1 MKYKKFAATA
11 LLAIAATGVSAGTA
25 YAAPAPAPPA
35 VQDQTAA
42 VPSVKGEDQGVS
54 YALQLADA
62 GKSVVT
68 SVTGGA
74 FSLAADQQSV
84 TLTNAAGQT
93 VTSIPLTQSVKGE
106 QVEIAATVADDAK
119 QLTLTPK
126 VAPNANAP
134 VAAEFIGAQDWFFA
148 ELQRASL
155 GALVGGLI
163 GAAIGIL
170 FFGVGILPGAV
181 LGAIIGLAVAGGP
194 SLLNAGI
201 AYFSGQP

>member
-25 YAAPAPAPPA
+25 YAAPVPAPPA
-35 VQDQTAA
+35 VQDQAA
-42 VPSVKGEDQGVS
+42 APTVKGQDQGIS
-54 YALQLADA
+54 YDLQLADA

-68 SVTGGA
+68 NVTGGA
-74 FSLAADQQSV
+74 FSLAADKQSV
-84 TLTNAAGQT
+84 TLTNAAGET
-93 VTSIPLTQSVKGE
+93 VTTIPLTQTAKGE
-106 QVEIAATVADDAK
+106 QVAIAAAIADDAK
-119 QLTLTPK
+119 QLTLTPQ
-126 VAPNANAP
+126 VAPTANAP

-148 ELQRASL
+148 ELQRSSL

-163 GAAIGIL
+163 GAAVGIL

>member
-11 LLAIAATGVSAGTA
+11 LLAIAATGVAAGTA
-25 YAAPAPAPPA
+25 YAAPVPPA
-35 VQDQTAA
+35 VQDQTTAA
-42 VPSVKGEDQGVS
+42 QSVKGTDQGVS

-74 FSLAADQQSV
+74 FSLAADKQSV
-84 TLTNAAGQT
+84 TLTNAAGEA
-93 VTSIPLTQSVKGE
+93 VTTIPLTATAKGE
-106 QVEIAATVADDAK
+106 QVEIAAAIADDAK

-126 VAPNANAP
+126 VAPSANAP
-134 VAAEFIGAQDWFFA
+134 VAAEFIGAQEWFFA

-155 GALVGGLI
+155 GAAVGGLI
-163 GAAIGIL
+163 GAAIGFL

-181 LGAIIGLAVAGGP
+181 LGALIGLAVAGGP

>member
-11 LLAIAATGVSAGTA
+11 LLAVAATGVTAGTA
-25 YAAPAPAPPA
+25 YAAPVPAPPA
-35 VQDQTAA
+35 AQDQATTSPTVTGA
-42 VPSVKGEDQGVS
+42 DQGVG

-68 SVTGGA
+68 SVTNGV
-74 FSLAADQQSV
+74 FSLDTDKQSV
-84 TLTNAAGQT
+84 SLKNAAGET
-93 VTSIPLTQSVKGE
+93 VTTVPLVATAKGQ
-106 QVEIAATVADDAK
+106 QVQIAANIADEGR
-119 QLTLTPK
+119 QLTLTPQ
-126 VAPNANAP
+126 VAPTANAP
-134 VAAEFIGAQDWFFA
+134 VAAEFIGAQEWFFA

-155 GALVGGLI
+155 GAAVGGLI

-194 SLLNAGI
+194 ELLNAGI

>member
-25 YAAPAPAPPA
+25 YAAPAPTPPA

-42 VPSVKGEDQGVS
+42 APSVKGQDQGVS

-84 TLTNAAGQT
+84 TLTNAAGAT
-93 VTSIPLTQSVKGE
+93 VATIPLTQTAKGE
-106 QVEIAATVADDAK
+106 QVRIAAAIADDAT
-119 QLTLTPK
+119 QLTLTPQ
-126 VAPNANAP
+126 VTPTANAP
-134 VAAEFIGAQDWFFA
+134 VAADFIGAQDWFFA

>member
-11 LLAIAATGVSAGTA
+11 LLAIAATGISAGTA
-25 YAAPAPAPPA
+25 YAAPVPAPPA
-35 VQDQTAA
+35 AQDQAA
-42 VPSVKGEDQGVS
+42 APTVKGQDQGIS

-68 SVTGGA
+68 NVTGGA
-74 FSLAADQQSV
+74 FSLATDKQSV
-84 TLTNAAGQT
+84 TLTNAAGET
-93 VTSIPLTQSVKGE
+93 VTTIPLTQTAKGE
-106 QVEIAATVADDAK
+106 QVAIAATIADDAK
-119 QLTLTPK
+119 QLTLTPQ
-126 VAPNANAP
+126 VAPTANAP

-148 ELQRASL
+148 ELQRSSL

-163 GAAIGIL
+163 GAAVGIL

>member
-25 YAAPAPAPPA
+25 YAAPTPPA

-42 VPSVKGEDQGVS
+42 VPSVKGDDQGVS

-74 FSLAADQQSV
+74 FSLAADKQSV

-93 VTSIPLTQSVKGE
+93 VTSIPLTQPVKGE
-106 QVEIAATVADDAK
+106 QVEIAAAIADDAK

-163 GAAIGIL
+163 GAAVGIL

>member
-11 LLAIAATGVSAGTA
+11 LLAIAATGITAGTA
-25 YAAPAPAPPA
+25 YAAPVPPA
-35 VQDQTAA
+35 VQDQTTAA
-42 VPSVKGEDQGVS
+42 QPVKGTDQGVS

-74 FSLAADQQSV
+74 FSLAADKQSV
-84 TLTNAAGQT
+84 TLTNAAGEA
-93 VTSIPLTQSVKGE
+93 VTTIPLTATAKGE
-106 QVEIAATVADDAK
+106 QVEIAAAIADDAK

-126 VAPNANAP
+126 VAPSANAP
-134 VAAEFIGAQDWFFA
+134 VAAEFIGAQEWFFA

-155 GALVGGLI
+155 GAAVGGLI
-163 GAAIGIL
+163 GAAIGFL

-181 LGAIIGLAVAGGP
+181 LGALIGLAVAGGP

>member
-11 LLAIAATGVSAGTA
+11 LLAIAATGVAAGTA
-25 YAAPAPAPPA
+25 YAAPVPPA
-35 VQDQTAA
+35 VQDQTTAA
-42 VPSVKGEDQGVS
+42 QTVKGTDQGVS

-74 FSLAADQQSV
+74 FSLAADKQSV
-84 TLTNAAGQT
+84 TLTNAAGEA
-93 VTSIPLTQSVKGE
+93 VTTIPLTATAKGE
-106 QVEIAATVADDAK
+106 QVEIAAAIADDAK

-126 VAPNANAP
+126 VAPSANAP
-134 VAAEFIGAQDWFFA
+134 VAAEFIGAQEWFFA

-155 GALVGGLI
+155 GAAVGGLI
-163 GAAIGIL
+163 GAAIGFL

-181 LGAIIGLAVAGGP
+181 LGALIGLAVAGGP
-194 SLLNAGI
+194 SLLNAGV

>member
-11 LLAIAATGVSAGTA
+11 LLAIAATGVTAGTA
-25 YAAPAPAPPA
+25 YAAPVPAPPA
-35 VQDQTAA
+35 QEQTAA
-42 VPSVKGEDQGVS
+42 APTVQGQDQGVS

-68 SVTGGA
+68 NVTGGA

-84 TLTNAAGQT
+84 VLTNAAGAT
-93 VTSIPLTQSVKGE
+93 VTTIPLTTTAKGE
-106 QVEIAATVADDAK
+106 QVRIAAAIAEDAK
-119 QLTLTPK
+119 QLTLTPQ
-126 VAPNANAP
+126 VAPGANAP
-134 VAAEFIGAQDWFFA
+134 VAAEFIGAQEWFFA

-163 GAAIGIL
+163 GAAVGFL
-170 FFGVGILPGAV
+170 FFGVGLLPGAV
-181 LGAIIGLAVAGGP
+181 LGALIGLAVAGGP

>member
-1 MKYKKFAATA
+1 MKYEKFAATA

-35 VQDQTAA
+35 VQDQAA
-42 VPSVKGEDQGVS
+42 AAPTVKGQDQGVS

-74 FSLAADQQSV
+74 FSLATDKQSV
-84 TLTNAAGQT
+84 TLTNAAGAT
-93 VTSIPLTQSVKGE
+93 VASIPLTQTAKGE
-106 QVEIAATVADDAK
+106 QVEIAAAIADDATR
-119 QLTLTPK
+119 LTLTPK
-126 VAPNANAP
+126 VAPTANAP

>member
-11 LLAIAATGVSAGTA
+11 LLAIAATGVTAGTT
-25 YAAPAPAPPA
+25 YAAPVPPA
-35 VQDQTAA
+35 VQDQTTTA
-42 VPSVKGEDQGVS
+42 PTVKGEDQGVS

-74 FSLAADQQSV
+74 FSLAGDKQSV
-84 TLTNAAGQT
+84 TLKNSAGET
-93 VTSIPLTQSVKGE
+93 VTTIPLTATAKG
-106 QVEIAATVADDAK
+106 QPVQIAAAIADDAS
-119 QLTLTPK
+119 QLTLTPQ
-126 VAPNANAP
+126 VTPTASAPTT
-134 VAAEFIGAQDWFFA
+134 AEFIGAQDWFFA

-163 GAAIGIL
+163 GAAVGIL

>member
-25 YAAPAPAPPA
+25 YAAPTPAPPA

-42 VPSVKGEDQGVS
+42 APSVKGQDQGVS

-74 FSLAADQQSV
+74 FSLATDKQSV
-84 TLTNAAGQT
+84 TLTNAAGAT
-93 VTSIPLTQSVKGE
+93 VATIPLTQSAKGE
-106 QVEIAATVADDAK
+106 QVEIAAAIADDAT

-126 VAPNANAP
+126 VAPTANAP

>member
-1 MKYKKFAATA
+1 MRYKKFAATA
-11 LLAIAATGVSAGTA
+11 LLAVAATGVTAGTS
-25 YAAPAPAPPA
+25 YAAPTPPA
-35 VQDQTAA
+35 AQEQPAA
-42 VPSVKGEDQGVS
+42 VPTVTGTDQGVG

-74 FSLAADQQSV
+74 FSVDTDNRSV
-84 TLTNAAGQT
+84 TLKNSAGET
-93 VTSIPLTQSVKGE
+93 VTSIPLTATAKGQE
-106 QVEIAATVADDAK
+106 VNIAAAVADEGR
-119 QLTLTPK
+119 QLTLTPQ
-126 VAPNANAP
+126 VAPTANAP
-134 VAAEFIGAQDWFFA
+134 VAAEFIGAQEWFFA

-163 GAAIGIL
+163 GAAIGIV

-181 LGAIIGLAVAGGP
+181 LGALIGLAVAGGP

>member
-1 MKYKKFAATA
+1 MRYKKFAATA
-11 LLAIAATGVSAGTA
+11 LLAVAATGVAAGTS
-25 YAAPAPAPPA
+25 YAAPVPPA
-35 VQDQTAA
+35 VQDQAA
-42 VPSVKGEDQGVS
+42 AAPTVTGSDQGVG

-74 FSLAADQQSV
+74 FSVDTDNRAV
-84 TLTNAAGQT
+84 TLKNSAGET
-93 VTSIPLTQSVKGE
+93 VTTIPLTATAKGQE
-106 QVEIAATVADDAK
+106 VRIAAAVADEGR
-119 QLTLTPK
+119 QLTLTPQ
-126 VAPNANAP
+126 VAPTANAP
-134 VAAEFIGAQDWFFA
+134 VAAEFIGAQEWFFA

-163 GAAIGIL
+163 GAAIGIV

-181 LGAIIGLAVAGGP
+181 LGALIGLAVAGGP

>member
-11 LLAIAATGVSAGTA
+11 LLAVAATGVTAGTA
-25 YAAPAPAPPA
+25 YAAPAPPA
-35 VQDQTAA
+35 VQDQAA
-42 VPSVKGEDQGVS
+42 AEPTVTGTDQGVG
-54 YALQLADA
+54 YALRLADA

-74 FSLAADQQSV
+74 FSVDADKQSV
-84 TLTNAAGQT
+84 SLKNSAGET
-93 VTSIPLTQSVKGE
+93 VTTIPLTATAKGQE
-106 QVEIAATVADDAK
+106 VQIAANVADEGR
-119 QLTLTPK
+119 QLTLTPQ
-126 VAPNANAP
+126 VAPTANAP
-134 VAAEFIGAQDWFFA
+134 VAAEFIGAQEWFFA

-163 GAAIGIL
+163 GAAIGIV
-170 FFGVGILPGAV
+170 FFGIGILPGAV
-181 LGAIIGLAVAGGP
+181 LGALIGLAVAGGP

>member
-1 MKYKKFAATA
+1 MKYKKFAVTA

-25 YAAPAPAPPA
+25 YAAPVPAPPA
-35 VQDQTAA
+35 AQDQAA
-42 VPSVKGEDQGVS
+42 APTVKGQDQGIS

-68 SVTGGA
+68 NVTGGA
-74 FSLAADQQSV
+74 FSLATDKQSV
-84 TLTNAAGQT
+84 TLTNAAGET
-93 VTSIPLTQSVKGE
+93 VTTIPLTQTAKGE
-106 QVEIAATVADDAK
+106 PVAIAATIADDAR
-119 QLTLTPK
+119 QLTLTPQ
-126 VAPNANAP
+126 VAPTANAP

-148 ELQRASL
+148 ELQRSSL

>member
-11 LLAIAATGVSAGTA
+11 LLAIAATGVAAGTA
-25 YAAPAPAPPA
+25 YAAPVPPA
-35 VQDQTAA
+35 VQDQTTAA
-42 VPSVKGEDQGVS
+42 QTVKGTDQGVS

-74 FSLAADQQSV
+74 FSLAADKQSV
-84 TLTNAAGQT
+84 TLTNAAGEA
-93 VTSIPLTQSVKGE
+93 VTTIPLTATAKGE
-106 QVEIAATVADDAK
+106 QVEIAAAIADDAK

-126 VAPNANAP
+126 VAPSANAP
-134 VAAEFIGAQDWFFA
+134 VAAEFIGAQEWFFA

-155 GALVGGLI
+155 GAAVGGLI
-163 GAAIGIL
+163 GAAIGFL

-181 LGAIIGLAVAGGP
+181 LGALIGLAVAGGP